1 MKLKNLI
8 IGVIIIAIFIGVK
21 LIFFPS
27 QSGQATVP
35 QKGKGGGQ
43 GGGNVTA
50 YIAKPERISNE
61 ITASGTIRANEDV
74 QLQAELSGKVI
85 QINFKEGSR
94 VTKGQLLVKINDA
107 DFQAQ
112 YKKLQ
117 LQSTLAEQT
126 MQRQKQL
133 LAINGISQQEFD
145 LAQSQYNTTKADM
158 DYQMAQILKTEIKA
172 PFDGVIGLKNISEGA
187 FITPATV
194 IASIQQ
200 IDPVKLDFSVPERY
214 FPYLKKDGEVI
225 FSIEGLSQKLKGSI
239 YAIEPKIDLATRT
252 IQIRA
257 ICPNFKGEIYPGAF
271 AQVKIVLNDINDAI
285 MIPTESLIPDISGQ
299 KVFILKNGKT
309 AYSRV
314 ETGVRTDTRIQ
325 ITKGLKIGDT
335 VLTTGIMQLKPDAAV
350 NITNLK

>member
-1 MKLKNLI
+1 MKFKNLI
-8 IGVIIIAIFIGVK
+8 IGVIVIAILIAIKF
-21 LIFFPS
+21 IFFPS
-27 QSGQATVP
+27 QNGQANLP
-35 QKGKGGGQ
+35 QRGKGGVPLS
-43 GGGNVTA
+43 NVTA

-74 QLQAELSGKVI
+74 QLQPELSGKVI
-85 QINFKEGSR
+85 QINFKEGSK

-145 LAQSQYNTTKADM
+145 LAQSQYSTVKADM
-158 DYQMAQILKTEIKA
+158 DFQMAQIFKTEIKA
-172 PFDGVIGLKNISEGA
+172 PFDGVIGLKNVSEGA
-187 FITPATV
+187 FVTPATV

-200 IDPVKLDFSVPERY
+200 IDPVKIDFAVPERY
-214 FPYLKKDGEVI
+214 FPYLKKDGEVV
-225 FSIEGLSQKLKGSI
+225 FTIEGIAEKLKGAI
-239 YAIEPKIDLATRT
+239 FAIEPKIDLSTRT

-257 ICPNFKGEIYPGAF
+257 ICPNFKGDIYPGAF
-271 AQVKIVLNDINDAI
+271 AQVKIVLNDIDNAI

-299 KVFILKNGKT
+299 KVFILKNGKST
-309 AYSRV
+309 YARV
-314 ETGVRTDTRIQ
+314 ETGIRTDNRIQ
-325 ITKGLKIGDT
+325 ITKGLQIGDT
-335 VLTTGIMQLKPDAAV
+335 VLTTGIMQLKANAAV

>member
-8 IGVIIIAIFIGVK
+8 IGVIVIAILIAIKF
-21 LIFFPS
+21 IFFPG
-27 QSGQATVP
+27 QSGQATTVP
-35 QKGKGGGQ
+35 KGKGS
-43 GGGNVTA
+43 GGGASNVTA
-50 YIAKPERISNE
+50 YVAKPERISNE

-74 QLQAELSGKVI
+74 QLQPELSGKVI
-85 QINFKEGSR
+85 QINFKEGGK
-94 VTKGQLLVKINDA
+94 VTKGQLLVKLNDS

-117 LQSTLAEQT
+117 LQSALAEQT

-133 LAINGISQQEFD
+133 LAINGVSQQEFD
-145 LAQSQYNTTKADM
+145 LAQSQYSTIKADM
-158 DYQMAQILKTEIKA
+158 DFQTAQLLKTEIRA

-187 FITPATV
+187 FVTPATV

-225 FSIEGLSQKLKGSI
+225 FSIEGIDQKLKGSI

-257 ICPNFKGEIYPGAF
+257 ICPNYKGDIYPGAF
-271 AQVKIVLNDINDAI
+271 AQVKIALSDINNAI

-299 KVFILKNGKT
+299 KVFILKNGKAT
-309 AYSRV
+309 YSRV
-314 ETGVRTDTRIQ
+314 ETGVRTDTKIQ
-325 ITKGLKIGDT
+325 ITKGLATGDT
-335 VLTTGIMQLKPDAAV
+335 VLTTGIMQLKPNASV
-350 NITNLK
+350 NITNFK

>member
-8 IGVIIIAIFIGVK
+8 IVVIIIAILIGVK
-21 LIFFPS
+21 FIFFPNKVNDGGS
-27 QSGQATVP
+27 
-35 QKGKGGGQ
+35 QKGKGGN
-43 GGGNVTA
+43 GGAPSNVTA
-50 YIAKPERISNE
+50 YIVKPEKISNE
-61 ITASGTIRANEDV
+61 ITAAGTIRANEDV
-74 QLQAELSGKVI
+74 QLQPELSGKVT
-85 QINFKEGSR
+85 QINFKEGSK
-94 VTKGQLLVKINDA
+94 VSKGQLLVKINDA

-117 LQSTLAEQT
+117 LQQSLADQT

-145 LAQSQYNTTKADM
+145 LAQSDYNTIKADM

-187 FITPATV
+187 FVSPSTI

-200 IDPVKLDFSVPERY
+200 IDPVKIDFAVPERY

-225 FSIEGLSQKLKGSI
+225 FSIEGVKEKLKGQI
-239 YAIEPKIDLATRT
+239 YAVEPKIDLATRSV
-252 IQIRA
+252 QIRA
-257 ICPNFKGEIYPGAF
+257 ICPNSKGNIYPGAF
-271 AQVKIVLNDINDAI
+271 AQVKIVLSDIDDAF
-285 MIPTESLIPDISGQ
+285 MIPTESLIPDVSGQ
-299 KVFILKNGKT
+299 KVFILKKGKS

-314 ETGVRTDTRIQ
+314 ETGIRTDAKIQ
-325 ITKGLKIGDT
+325 ITKGLNAGDT
-335 VLTTGIMQLKPDAAV
+335 VLTTGVMQLKEGASV